1 MLTFKQFI
9 SADPDSLFLNE
20 EKNTHMT
27 HWEDLVLDG
36 GNDGILL
43 AINYLKELR
52 DTFSGHATRP
62 IDITVKW
69 DGAPAVFC
77 GIAPDDGKFFV
88 AKKGIFAKTPK
99 VYKTPQDIDDD
110 IPSAELNAKMKVAL
124 SELSKLGI
132 KKGVYQGDMMF
143 TKGDLKT
150 ETIDGEKYVIFHPNT
165 IAYAVPADSELADKI
180 KRADIGVV
188 FHTMYTGDSYE
199 NMKANYKV
207 DIGKF
212 RDVPNVWYDN
222 ADFKDVS
229 GKATLTKAETS
240 QLNKSLANADKIHQ
254 KLDRGML
261 EVIANSKINLYINTY
276 NNLAVRERRTITNTK
291 KHAEGFKDYIMQK
304 YQVMIDKLKSE
315 KGKNRKIEER
325 DALIDSFFG
334 KWDMKKLAMVF
345 DLQNYIKEAKL
356 LLIKK
361 MNTVDGMST
370 FLKTKDGFKVTG
382 SEGFVAID
390 RLSGGSVKLVD
401 RMEFSYANFSD
412 EIVKG
417 WQK

>member
-1 MLTFKQFI
+1 MVSLSKLMLNFKQ
-9 SADPDSLFLNE
+9 L
-20 EKNTHMT
+20 KNTHMT

-52 DTFSGHATRP
+52 DTFNGRATNS

-69 DGAPAVFC
+69 DGAPSVFC

-99 VYKTPQDIDDD
+99 VYKTTQDIDDD

-150 ETIDGEKYVIFHPNT
+150 ETIHGKKYVIFHPNT
-165 IAYAVPADSELADKI
+165 IAYAVPAGCELADKI
-180 KRADIGVV
+180 KRADIGMV

-212 RDVPNVWYDN
+212 RDVPSVWYDN
-222 ADFKDVS
+222 ADFKDSS
-229 GKATLTKAETS
+229 GISLTRSETK
-240 QLNKSLANADKIHQ
+240 QLNKSLAYADKIYQ

-261 EVIANSKINLYINTY
+261 EMIANSKINLYINTY
-276 NNLAVRERRTITNTK
+276 NNLAVRERRTISNTM
-291 KHAEGFKDYIMQK
+291 KHAYGFEDYIIHR
-304 YQVMIDKLKSE
+304 YQTMIDKLKSE
-315 KGKNRKIEER
+315 KGKANKTEER
-325 DALIDSFFG
+325 DALINSFFG
-334 KWDMKKLAMVF
+334 KWDMEKLAMVF
-345 DLQNYIKEAKL
+345 ELQNYIKEAKL

-370 FLKTKDGFKVTG
+370 FLKTNDGYRVTG